1 MDRRGVITIFGG
13 SAVREGET
21 GWDEAYQL
29 GRMIAMAGFI
39 LCNGGFGGTME
50 ASSQG
55 AKEAGGKTI
64 GVITSFLDAD
74 RPNPW
79 VDEVIYVGTYL
90 ERIQKLIEIGDG
102 FIVLKGS
109 VGTFSE
115 FFLLWC
121 LEYIGKIPRKPIVLL
136 GEAWRKTIRTLEK
149 QMQLTPL
156 HLNLLSFASSPQ
168 EAVEIII
175 ENLYEGSR

>member
-1 MDRRGVITIFGG
+1 MVSKGVITLFGG
-13 SAVREGET
+13 SAIEEGGNE
-21 GWDEAYQL
+21 WEKAYQI
-29 GRMIAMAGFI
+29 GRLIAMAGFT

-50 ASSQG
+50 ASSRG

-64 GVITSFLDAD
+64 GVITSFLDAE

-90 ERIQKLIEIGDG
+90 ERIRRLIELGDG
-102 FIVLKGS
+102 FIILRGS

-121 LEYIGKIPRKPIVLL
+121 LEYIGKIPRKPIVLM
-136 GEAWRKTIRTLEK
+136 GEAWRKVIRTIEG
-149 QMQLTPL
+149 QMLLTPS
-156 HLNLLSFASSPQ
+156 HLNLLSFADSPQ
-168 EAVEIII
+168 EAVRIIT
-175 ENLYEGSR
+175 EGLKGKSK